1 MVLQGDGGGQ
11 VDSRCDGVV
20 GVEGRVEDALVEG
33 CKGRLGGGGILVE
46 AGTFP
51 LGALCNVP
59 HKCVA
64 QCFRTLL

>member
-1 MVLQGDGGGQ
+1 M
-11 VDSRCDGVV
+11 DSRCDGLVRV
-20 GVEGRVEDALVEG
+20 EGVDGVEGRVEDALVEG

-46 AGTFP
+46 VGTSP